1 MAYFQNGKVKNAP
14 KRSETDYLESSR
26 SELVNHL
33 KTEIKKKPKHDLK
46 DFLTSSL
53 WSWIYHYF
61 KSRFGKKF
69 PYPSCPAADTGIYDI
84 GDTRQAITIGITSDW
99 ATDTP
104 DSFRIAEQISSHDP
118 DFTIHVGDTYYVGAP
133 LEIDSNFVNP
143 GSPWV
148 RGKRGSFAVLG
159 NHEMYAR
166 GVAFFER
173 LLATLG
179 MRNTEGAYLSQKTG
193 YFCLHTKYWRI
204 LGLDTGYNST
214 GIPILE
220 FLPWFSPDCR
230 FPDELVEWL
239 DKSVGL
245 KNEDDKRGIIILTHH
260 QYITAFEKE
269 SEYAKPGKQLAAL
282 IPPGRKVIWLW
293 GHEHKLSFF
302 SKETIDDRLAIY
314 GRCMGNGGTPIE
326 INKKSF
332 KPSSSKKG
340 SSKLVGY
347 DRREQKKLRYKLKC
361 RLKNKFKEKSIGFNG
376 YLLLSL
382 DNEHLTISYYDNDN
396 FLLSEYW
403 TVNLSSGQLAGKI
416 EVPADNKLT
425 LANDSVWNDAVK

>member
-1 MAYFQNGKVKNAP
+1 MAYFQNEEVRNAP
-14 KRSETDYLESSR
+14 KRSETDYLNSSR

-33 KTEIKKKPKHDLK
+33 KTEIKKKPGHDLK
-46 DFLTSSL
+46 DFLTSSF

-61 KSRFGKKF
+61 KSRFGKKC
-69 PYPSCPAADTGIYDI
+69 PYPSYHYPETGIHNI
-84 GDTRQAITIGITSDW
+84 ENAGEVITIGITSDW

-104 DSFRIAEQISSHDP
+104 DSFRIAEQIGSHDP

-133 LEIDSNFVNP
+133 PEINSNFIHP

-166 GVAFFER
+166 GVAFFET

-179 MRNTEGAYLSQKTG
+179 MRNEDGAYLSQKAG
-193 YFCLHTKYWRI
+193 YFCLQTKYWRI

-214 GIPILE
+214 GIPMLE

-239 DKSVGL
+239 EKTVNL
-245 KNEDDKRGIIILTHH
+245 KNEDDKRGVIILTHH

-269 SEYAKPGKQLAAL
+269 AEYTKPGKQLAAL
-282 IPPGRKVIWLW
+282 MPPGRKVIWLW

-302 SKETIDDRLAIY
+302 SKETINNQLGIY

-326 INKKSF
+326 INKKTF
-332 KPSSSKKG
+332 IPSSSKKG
-340 SSKLVGY
+340 FSKLVGY
-347 DRREQKKLRYKLKC
+347 DRREQKKLRD
-361 RLKNKFKEKSIGFNG
+361 KSIGFNG

-382 DNEHLTISYYDNDN
+382 DNEHLKISYYDNDC
-396 FLLSEYW
+396 FLLSENW
-403 TVNLSSGQLAGKI
+403 TVNLDNGQMDGQI
-416 EVPADNKLT
+416 EISPESKLT
-425 LANDSVWNDAVK
+425 LANKRVWNDAVE